1 MSDKEHKLIGQLKQQ
16 LADRVMDRREFIR
29 FATLLGMAAPTAY
42 MWAGKIAG
50 GDFVSAARAQDMP
63 KGGVIKIAQR
73 VPKIDNPHT
82 FSWVYDSNIARQV
95 CGYLTRTGS
104 DNVTRPHLAAKW
116 EASEDLKT
124 WTITMADESWQKG
137 RGGAFTAEHAAWNI
151 RHCLD
156 PKVGSSVIGLMKGYL
171 LKDVDTGTK
180 DDAGKAVMT
189 TALWDAG
196 AIEVKDAKTLVL
208 HLSQPQV
215 AVPEHLFHYPFL
227 MLDPGEKG
235 VFGAGSNGTGSFE
248 LAELEVGRKAVLK
261 RIADKP
267 GFVDEI
273 HFIDLGDNPSAVAAA
288 LASKQVDG
296 VYQGNIEQFEIYKAM
311 DHVNIHEVVTAQT
324 GVARMRSD
332 QKPFDNPMVR
342 KAVRLATDTGKTLQI
357 AHKGVGT
364 AAEHHHVCPVHPD
377 YKKLEPIGY
386 KPDEA
391 KKILAEAGFPD
402 GIDVEIVCKP
412 DPSWEQ
418 AAVEAMAE
426 QWKAAGI
433 RAKINVMPSNKFW
446 EVWDK
451 VPFGFTEWTHRP
463 LGFMVLA
470 LAYRTGVPWNESAY
484 SNAKFDEL
492 LSKAEGTI
500 DIAARTEI
508 LGELEKIMQEDG
520 PITQPLWR
528 SVYTAYDKRVK
539 GFALHPTLYIFG
551 EQLAIDA
558 A

>member
-1 MSDKEHKLIGQLKQQ
+1 MSDKEHKLIGSLKQQ
-16 LADRVMDRREFIR
+16 LADKVMDRREFVR
-29 FATLLGMAAPTAY
+29 YATLLGMAAPTAY

-50 GDFVSAARAQDMP
+50 EDFVSQARAAEMP
-63 KGGVIKIAQR
+63 MGGAIKIAQR
-73 VPKIDNPHT
+73 VPKLDSPHT
-82 FSWVYDSNIARQV
+82 FSWVYDSNVVRQV
-95 CGYLTRTGS
+95 CGYLTRTGA

-124 WTITMADESWQKG
+124 WTFTMSDATWQAG
-137 RGGAFTAEHAAWNI
+137 RGGAFTADHAAWNI
-151 RHCLD
+151 KHCLD
-156 PKVGSSVIGLMKGYL
+156 PKVGSSVIGLMKGYM

-189 TALWDAG
+189 TELWDG
-196 AIEVKDAKTLVL
+196 NAIEVKDAKTLIL
-208 HLSQPQV
+208 HLKEAQV

-235 VFGAGSNGTGSFE
+235 KFDVNSNGTGSFQ
-248 LAELEVGRKAVLK
+248 LVELEVGRKAVLK
-261 RIADKP
+261 RIKDKP
-267 GFVDEI
+267 GFVDEL

-288 LASKQVDG
+288 LASKQVEG
-296 VYQGNIEQFEIYKAM
+296 VYQGNIEQFDIYKGM
-311 DHVNIHEVVTAQT
+311 DHVTIHQVVTAQT

-332 QKPFDNPMVR
+332 AKPFDNPAVR
-342 KAVRLATDTGKTLQI
+342 KAVRMATDPEKTLQI
-357 AHKGVGT
+357 AHKGVGSS
-364 AAEHHHVCPVHPD
+364 AEHHHVAPVHPD
-377 YKKLEPIGY
+377 YFKLAAVKYDPEG
-386 KPDEA
+386 A
-391 KKILAEAGFPD
+391 KKVLADAGFKD
-402 GIDVEIVCKP
+402 GIDIEIVCKP

-484 SNAKFDEL
+484 SNKEFDEL

-500 DIAARTEI
+500 DIKARSEI
-508 LGELEKIMQEDG
+508 LGKLETIMQQDG
-520 PITQPLWR
+520 PIAQPLWR
-528 SVYTAYDKRVK
+528 SVYAAYDKRVS
-539 GFALHPTLYIFG
+539 GFEIHPTLYIFG
-551 EQLAIDA
+551 EQLAIA
-558 A
+558 AA

>member
-1 MSDKEHKLIGQLKQQ
+1 MSDKEHKLIGSLKQQ
-16 LADRVMDRREFIR
+16 LTDKVMDRRDFVR
-29 FATLLGMAAPTAY
+29 YATLLGMAAPMAY
-42 MWAGKIAG
+42 MWAGKITG
-50 GDFVSAARAQDMP
+50 EDFVPQARAQDMP
-63 KGGVIKIAQR
+63 KGGIIRIAQR
-73 VPKIDNPHT
+73 VPKVENPHT

-95 CGYLTRTGS
+95 CGYLTRTGV
-104 DNVTRPHLAAKW
+104 DNVTRPALASKW

-124 WTITMADESWQKG
+124 WTLTISDATWRDGK
-137 RGGAFTAEHAAWNI
+137 AFTAEHAAWNI
-151 RHCLD
+151 NHCLD

-171 LKDVDTGTK
+171 LNEVDTGTK
-180 DDAGKAVMT
+180 DDAGNAVMT
-189 TALWDAG
+189 TEIWDAN
-196 AIEVKDAKTLVL
+196 AIQVKDEKTLVL
-208 HLSQPQV
+208 NLKEPQV

-227 MLDPGEKG
+227 MLDPAEKG
-235 VFGAGSNGTGSFE
+235 VFGVGSNGTGSFE
-248 LAELEVGRKAVLK
+248 LTELEVGRKATLK

-267 GFVDEI
+267 GFLDEI
-273 HFIDLGDNPSAVAAA
+273 QFIDLGDNPSAVASA

-296 VYQGNIEQFEIYKAM
+296 VYQGNIEQFELYKAM
-311 DHVNIHEVVTAQT
+311 EHTNLHQVVTAQT

-332 QKPFDNPMVR
+332 AKPFDNPAVR
-342 KAVRLATDTGKTLQI
+342 KAVRLATDPQKTLEI

-377 YKKLEPIGY
+377 YKDIGAMGY

-391 KKILAEAGFPD
+391 KKVLADAGFPD
-402 GIDVEIVCKP
+402 GIDIEITCKP

-418 AAVEAMAE
+418 AAVEAMVE
-426 QWKAAGI
+426 QWKPAGI
-433 RAKINVMPSNKFW
+433 RAKINVIPSNKFW
-446 EVWDK
+446 EVWTK

-470 LAYRTGVPWNESAY
+470 LAYRTGVPWNESNY

-492 LSKAEGTI
+492 LGKAEGTI

-528 SVYTAYDKRVK
+528 SIYAAYDKRVK
-539 GFALHPTLYIFG
+539 GFELHPTLYIFG
-551 EQLAIDA
+551 EELAVEPA
-558 A
+558 

>member
-1 MSDKEHKLIGQLKQQ
+1 MSDKEHKLIGSLKQQ
-16 LADRVMDRREFIR
+16 LSDKVMDRREFVR
-29 FATLLGMAAPTAY
+29 YAALLGMAVPTAY
-42 MWAGKIAG
+42 MWAGKIG
-50 GDFVSAARAQDMP
+50 GEDFVPAARAQDMA

-124 WTITMADESWQKG
+124 WTFTMADESWQAG

-156 PKVGSSVIGLMKGYL
+156 PKVGSSVIGLMKGYM

-180 DDAGKAVMT
+180 DDKGNAVMT
-189 TALWDAG
+189 TALWDG
-196 AIEVKDAKTLVL
+196 NAIQVKDAKTLVL
-208 HLSQPQV
+208 NLAQPQV

-235 VFGAGSNGTGSFE
+235 VFGVGSNGTGSFV

-273 HFIDLGDNPSAVAAA
+273 HFIDLGDNPSAVVAA

-311 DHVNIHEVVTAQT
+311 EHVNIHEVVTAQT

-332 QKPFDNPMVR
+332 HKPFDNPKVR
-342 KAVRLATDTGKTLQI
+342 KALRLATDPEKCLQI
-357 AHKGVGT
+357 AHKGVGQ
-364 AAEHHHVCPVHPD
+364 AAEHHHVCSVHPD
-377 YKKLEPIGY
+377 YKKLEPVKYDPEG
-386 KPDEA
+386 A
-391 KKILAEAGFPD
+391 KKLLAEAGFPD
-402 GIDVEIVCKP
+402 GLEVEIVCKP

-418 AAVEAMAE
+418 TAVEAMVE
-426 QWKAAGI
+426 QWKAGGFKP
-433 RAKINVMPSNKFW
+433 KINVMPSNKYW
-446 EVWDK
+446 DVWNK

-470 LAYRTGVPWNESAY
+470 LAYRTGAPWNESAY

-492 LSKAEGTI
+492 LNKAEGTI

-520 PITQPLWR
+520 PIAQPLWR
-528 SVYTAYDKRVK
+528 SVYAAYDKRVK

-551 EQLAIDA
+551 EQLAVDA

>member
-1 MSDKEHKLIGQLKQQ
+1 MSDKEHLLIGKLKQQ
-16 LADRVMDRREFIR
+16 LADKVMDRREFVR
-29 FATLLGMAAPTAY
+29 YAALLGMSVPAAY
-42 MWAGKIAG
+42 MLAGKITG
-50 GDFVSAARAQDMP
+50 ETFVPAARAQEMP
-63 KGGVIKIAQR
+63 MGGVIKIAQR
-73 VPKIDNPHT
+73 VPKLENPHT
-82 FSWVYDSNIARQV
+82 FSWVYDSNVARQV
-95 CGYLTRTGS
+95 CGYLTRTGT

-124 WTITMADESWQKG
+124 WTFTMADETWQKG

-151 RHCLD
+151 RHALD
-156 PKVGSSVIGLMKGYL
+156 PKVGSSVIGLMKGYM

-180 DDAGKAVMT
+180 DDAGNAVMT
-189 TALWDAG
+189 TELWDAN
-196 AIEVKDAKTLVL
+196 AIQVKDAKTLVL
-208 HLSQPQV
+208 NLAQAQV

-235 VFGAGSNGTGSFE
+235 VFGVGSNGTGSFE
-248 LAELEVGRKAVLK
+248 LTELEVGRKAVLK
-261 RIADKP
+261 RIKDKP
-267 GFVDEI
+267 GYVDEL

-311 DHVNIHEVVTAQT
+311 DHVNLHEVMTAQT
-324 GVARMRSD
+324 GVARMRLD
-332 QKPFDNPMVR
+332 QKPFDNPKVR
-342 KAVRLATDTGKTLQI
+342 KAVRLATDSEKTLQI
-357 AHKGVGT
+357 AHKGVGG
-364 AAEHHHVCPVHPD
+364 AAEHHHVAPVHPD
-377 YKKLEPIGY
+377 YFKLAAMGY

-391 KKILAEAGFPD
+391 KKLLAEAGFPD
-402 GIDVEIVCKP
+402 GIDIEIACKP

-484 SNAKFDEL
+484 SNKEFDEL

-500 DIAARTEI
+500 DVKARAEI
-508 LGELEKIMQEDG
+508 LGKLETIMQEDG
-520 PITQPLWR
+520 PISQPLWR
-528 SVYTAYDKRVK
+528 SVYTAYDKRVQ
-539 GFALHPTLYIFG
+539 GFAIHPTLYIFG
-551 EQLAIDA
+551 ETLAVEPA
-558 A
+558 